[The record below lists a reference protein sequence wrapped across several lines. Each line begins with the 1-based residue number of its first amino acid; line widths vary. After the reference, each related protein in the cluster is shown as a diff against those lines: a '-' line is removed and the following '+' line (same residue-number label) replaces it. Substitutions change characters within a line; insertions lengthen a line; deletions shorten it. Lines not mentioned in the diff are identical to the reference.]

1 VDLYQETFD
10 IRVEVDINDEK
21 EEGEIIKKSGIEVSY
36 DSLPLK
42 IGKATQEQID
52 YLKKN
57 DIKVYP
63 IWEWVPIEKQ
73 KNEITTEYKSEF
85 VPDAYQD
92 IVNLQNEKNR
102 INNSR
107 ELWSKDRIYRDLDGD
122 SIPELFIQ
130 TTLGNGSCGYIIYR
144 ITKDGYRRMGGI
156 SYQLIEILP
165 TKHNGF
171 FDIVKYGRLDSDTG
185 YLSILEFNGS
195 FYETKKG
202 MWVVLEDAIN
212 NKIIESEVETLEE
225 YDPKWSS
232 KDDDKYRKNQNT
244 LLKKTFEVRIEMESD
259 KGTLKELKQ
268 REEIIKNSGIII
280 TFPWGNI
287 KFGKATQEQFDA
299 VKKAGI
305 AIYRKWEWIPVKATE
320 ETKDAINFTK
330 NPYLDYWNL
339 QGKPMSYQWLLA
351 RFYQDINLDGIPEVI
366 FPRYYGSQGSIYSI
380 FQITKEGYL
389 ELGAVKY
396 ELKQILPTKHNGQ
409 SDLMLYWILS
419 KNPETGNL
427 TIVEFDGT
435 KYRTV
440 REMYIYLQDAKK
452 EKIFTPMEE
461 NQAEFHPYGDK
472 LLWSPKDD
480 DQYRRMIK

>member
-1 VDLYQETFD
+1 
-10 IRVEVDINDEK
+10 
-21 EEGEIIKKSGIEVSY
+21 
-36 DSLPLK
+36 LK
-42 IGKATQEQID
+42 VGKATQEQID
-52 YLKKN
+52 FLKKN

-73 KNEITTEYKSEF
+73 KNEITNEYKAEF

-92 IVNLQNEKNR
+92 IINLLNVENR
-102 INNSR
+102 INHTR
-107 ELWSKDRIYRDLDGD
+107 VGWSKDRIYQDLNGD

-130 TTLGNGSCGYIIYR
+130 TTCGSGSCGYIIYR
-144 ITKDGYRRMGGI
+144 ITKDGYLRMGGI

-165 TKHNGF
+165 TKHKGF
-171 FDIVKYGRLDSDTG
+171 FDMVKYGRLDSDIG

-195 FYETKKG
+195 FYESTKG

-212 NKIIESEVETLEE
+212 NKIIEPEDETLEE

-232 KDDDKYRKNQNT
+232 KDDDKYQKNQNT
-244 LLKKTFEVRIEMESD
+244 LMQKTFEVRIEAHSNLASSQED
-259 KGTLKELKQ
+259 DEKFIKF
-268 REEIIKNSGIII
+268 IKNYGI
-280 TFPWGNI
+280 TLSVTWGNI

-299 VKKAGI
+299 LKKAGI
-305 AIYRKWEWIPVKATE
+305 AICRKWEWIPVKATE
-320 ETKDAINFTK
+320 EAKNTINFTK

-339 QGKPMSYQWLLA
+339 QGKPMSYRWLLA
-351 RFYQDINLDGIPEVI
+351 RFYQDVNLDGIPEVI

-389 ELGAVKY
+389 ELGTVHY

-427 TIVEFDGT
+427 SIVEFDGT
-435 KYRTV
+435 QYRTV
-440 REMYIYLQDAKK
+440 KEMYIYLQDAIK
-452 EKIFTPMEE
+452 EKIFTPEE
-461 NQAEFHPYGDK
+461 EKKIESHPYGDK

-480 DQYRRMIK
+480 DKYRRMIK